1 MKTSKNSLDMFYKTL
16 KRILGESSKTE
27 RIKNLEKKAENG
39 DVTLQVV
46 LGDIYFYGIDTNHNY
61 IKDLDK
67 TIALAKYSAKNKG
80 RVIGLCCYCN
90 QNPDYALALKWYEMA
105 AKKGSKK
112 AQDKIK
118 EIQTG
123 AKKKHKNFIIQTF
136 EIQCN
141 YY

>member
-1 MKTSKNSLDMFYKTL
+1 MFFSLSDHR
-16 KRILGESSKTE
+16 RIHSLVIF
-27 RIKNLEKKAENG
+27 RNG
-39 DVTLQVV
+39 NCRFR
-46 LGDIYFYGIDTNHNY
+46 DIYFYGIDTNHNY
-61 IKDLDK
+61 IKDLDN

-123 AKKKHKNFIIQTF
+123 VKKKHKNFIIQTF